1 MANRWM
7 PWIALFAFMAGGCAT
22 LTLEPVDYSWGIES
36 VLAVAPDGA
45 VAGAPKTLSF
55 NAGPL
60 FDLELGGVPRK
71 GKPTIRVIRN
81 RQGHYFVTALLFK
94 HVYVFSPGAERL
106 KLSRKILVD
115 ADGMKRPV
123 FNQRDPFIQLVNG
136 KQVLM
141 LNEKGISGEKR

>member
-7 PWIALFAFMAGGCAT
+7 LWIFVFAFLAGGCAT
-22 LTLEPVDYSWGIES
+22 LTIEPVDYSWGIES
-36 VLAVAPDGA
+36 VLAVASDGT
-45 VAGAPKTLSF
+45 VTGAPKTLSF
-55 NAGPL
+55 NAGQL
-60 FDLELGGVPRK
+60 FVQELGRVPRT

-81 RQGHYFVTALLFK
+81 RQGYYFVTAPLFK
-94 HVYVFSPGAERL
+94 HVYVFSPGIERL

-115 ADGMKRPV
+115 ADGMKRPA

-141 LNEKGISGEKR
+141 LNEKGISGGK